1 MTGIPGTERQVGDT
15 PLVPIGGKLPYVLE
29 VKTSQLID
37 VLSAFTPDKAKDFRK
52 KAGAWLYSRTRP
64 GFYLEMNAHLHLAY
78 ADQRDGHNTQH
89 YWRLFFDEQV
99 KEKIE
104 RASRGSVLVV
114 GAEPKKNQA
123 NSGVRAEHSWFGMY
137 FRSRVE
143 MKMAQEL
150 QKRDVTFFANARGC
164 YSLEDS
170 PVSAQYFNG
179 RVEVDFL
186 IFHKGKCIILQIDGP
201 QHNGDRSRDYAG
213 DRLMLREGILT
224 VRFTANECQEKPGE
238 LVSEVLG
245 CLNYL

>member
-1 MTGIPGTERQVGDT
+1 MTDIQGTEQQFEDS

-37 VLSAFTPDKAKDFRK
+37 ALSALTPNKPKDFRK
-52 KAGAWLYSRTRP
+52 KTAAWLFPRTRP
-64 GFYLEMNAHLHLAY
+64 GFYLEMNVHLHLAY
-78 ADQRDGHNTQH
+78 ADQRDGQKSQH

-104 RASRGSVLVV
+104 RASRGNALVV

-150 QKRDVTFFANARGC
+150 QKRGVTFFANARGC
-164 YSLEDS
+164 YSLEGS
-170 PVSAQYFNG
+170 PVSAQYLNG

-186 IFHKGKCIILQIDGP
+186 IFHKGKCVILQIDGP
-201 QHNGDRSRDYAG
+201 QHKDQRARDYAG
-213 DRLMLREGILT
+213 DRVLLREGIPT
-224 VRFTANECQEKPGE
+224 MRFTAKECQERPGE
-238 LVSEVLG
+238 VVNEVLG
-245 CLNYL
+245 VF